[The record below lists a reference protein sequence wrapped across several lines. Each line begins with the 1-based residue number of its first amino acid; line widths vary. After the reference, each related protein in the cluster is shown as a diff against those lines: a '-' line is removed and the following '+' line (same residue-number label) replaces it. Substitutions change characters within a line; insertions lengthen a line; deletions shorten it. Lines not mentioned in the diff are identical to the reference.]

1 MSRLIKTTALAIL
14 ALAVA
19 ACGQV
24 QQTSDEMTEA
34 EAPQAISEMDQG
46 ARQQAPRQEAV
57 VRMVQIPAGTTIPV
71 KMKKTLD
78 SGENVPGDQ
87 FAAKVLADV
96 KVDGALAIPE
106 GSIVRGEVRE
116 VKAAK
121 RGAGNASM
129 TLAFN
134 MLILPD
140 DSAVPIVA
148 SLSQQSESKKA
159 RNAAAIGGGA
169 AGGAILGR
177 IIGKDTKGAVV
188 GAVVGGAIG
197 TGVVMA
203 QDGHQVKIPRGTE
216 LAIQLDDHLKIAQ
229 R

>member
-1 MSRLIKTTALAIL
+1 MSPFFKAATLSIL
-14 ALAVA
+14 VLSVA
-19 ACGQV
+19 ACGQA
-24 QQTSDEMTEA
+24 QQTSEDLTEA
-34 EAPQAISEMDQG
+34 EAPEAIQDSVQAEV
-46 ARQQAPRQEAV
+46 RQAPHV
-57 VRMVQIPAGTTIPV
+57 NSTVKMVQLPAGTTIPV

-87 FAAKVLADV
+87 FAAKVLHDV
-96 KVDGALAIPE
+96 KVNGSVVIPA
-106 GSIVRGEVRE
+106 GSIVRGEVKA
-116 VKAAK
+116 VKAAR
-121 RGAGNASM
+121 RGAGKASM

-140 DSAVPIVA
+140 DTAVPMVA
-148 SLSQQSESKKA
+148 SLSQQSESKKK

-169 AGGAILGR
+169 AGGAILGKLL
-177 IIGKDTKGAVV
+177 GKSTKSAVV

-203 QDGHQVKIPRGTE
+203 QDGNQVKIPRGTE
-216 LAIQLDDHLKIAQ
+216 LTIQLDDHMKIAQ

>member
-1 MSRLIKTTALAIL
+1 VAEDGTAG
-14 ALAVA
+14 AVESA
-19 ACGQV
+19 RPMNL
-24 QQTSDEMTEA
+24 QQPTQPRA
-34 EAPQAISEMDQG
+34 ES
-46 ARQQAPRQEAV
+46 
-57 VRMVQIPAGTTIPV
+57 VRTVTLPAGTTFDV

-87 FAAKVLADV
+87 FSASVLEDV
-96 KVDGALAIPE
+96 RMDGATIIPA

-121 RGAGNASM
+121 RGAGQASM

-134 MLILPD
+134 VLLLTD
-140 DSAVPIVA
+140 DTAVPIVA
-148 SLSQQSESKKA
+148 SLSQESKSQKG

-169 AGGAILGR
+169 AGGALLGKM
-177 IIGKDTKGAVV
+177 IGKDTKSAVM

-203 QDGHQVKIPRGTE
+203 QEGEQVKIPRGTE
-216 LAIQLDDHLKIAQ
+216 LTIQLDDNLKIAQ
-229 R
+229 PSQR